1 MVYYRKTD
9 YSVCSWRV
17 KNRLISGFHHHI
29 NDFDSLHLLQDL
41 AWALSMNDRAPQ
53 MICWMHWTTGQ
64 DICIVS
70 HLPLYALLSSLH
82 QKISE
87 IKKVD
92 DHIEQSGL
100 GLLLYLANNI
110 TEIFQGNWCH
120 QATFYSPYSYS
131 SAAKGLRVWIILL
144 ILSTHDYTQ
153 SFLCPS
159 QVLT

>member
-9 YSVCSWRV
+9 HSVCSWRV

-29 NDFDSLHLLQDL
+29 NDFNSLHLLQDL
-41 AWALSMNDRAPQ
+41 AWVLSMNDRAPQ

-87 IKKVD
+87 IKNV
-92 DHIEQSGL
+92 EQSGL
-100 GLLLYLANNI
+100 GLLLYLANII
-110 TEIFQGNWCH
+110 TELCQRNWCH